1 MKYFPNRKSQPNYKQ
16 NQRLRIQKTL
26 NRFKNQFSDRKH
38 FPKSGKKFQ
47 RQHQNNAARVC
58 NRLRVLT
65 QNQVGVSYWFCEHG
79 SLIGLVFNQSSFI
92 WNPDKQTSI
101 LWITAG
107 IWNRMREH
115 AYMKI
120 FQYTVVCET
129 LADQTL
135 AGFRIFLEIFKNTII
150 YLVKNVGIFF
160 KVTGSFVFF
169 LKTGKRYRPNSFCIV
184 NYGSHSTAN
193 FCWTNPFSTSG

>member
-16 NQRLRIQKTL
+16 NQRMRIQKTL
-26 NRFKNQFSDRKH
+26 NRFKNQFLDRKH

-65 QNQVGVSYWFCEHG
+65 QNQVGISYWFCEHG

-107 IWNRMREH
+107 IWNRMRGH
-115 AYMKI
+115 TYMKI
-120 FQYTVVCET
+120 VQYKLLYFTSFRNKLTLKILSPFQN
-129 LADQTL
+129 
-135 AGFRIFLEIFKNTII
+135 FWIFDFQLPISWLFSFAEIGLTRPTHHILELHFAN
-150 YLVKNVGIFF
+150 
-160 KVTGSFVFF
+160 GSKFD
-169 LKTGKRYRPNSFCIV
+169 
-184 NYGSHSTAN
+184 
-193 FCWTNPFSTSG
+193 

>member
-16 NQRLRIQKTL
+16 NQRMRIQKTL

-79 SLIGLVFNQSSFI
+79 PLIGLVFNQSSFI

-120 FQYTVVCET
+120 FQYILLYFTYLSEINWCSKYW
-129 LADQTL
+129 AH
-135 AGFRIFLEIFKNTII
+135 FRIFG
-150 YLVKNVGIFF
+150 YLTFSCRSADYF
-160 KVTGSFVFF
+160 HL
-169 LKTGKRYRPNSFCIV
+169 LKLV
-184 NYGSHSTAN
+184 
-193 FCWTNPFSTSG
+193 